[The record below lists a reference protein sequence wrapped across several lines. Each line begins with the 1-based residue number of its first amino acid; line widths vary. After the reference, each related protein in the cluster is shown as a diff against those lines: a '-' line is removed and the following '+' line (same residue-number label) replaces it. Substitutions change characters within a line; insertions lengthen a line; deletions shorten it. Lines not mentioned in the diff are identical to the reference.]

1 MADEPA
7 GQVGD
12 QLAST
17 GAVDLRP
24 PDAPAPR
31 RVPRLVHDEPS
42 KADRNFN
49 RITLA
54 AGLFVLLLLT
64 LVGVFLLLQSRNAIS
79 ESGPWQFLTRVD
91 WRTDVHPPR
100 IGVLGLLLGTVLVA
114 MVAVVIAIPL
124 SVFAALAITE
134 YAGARQR
141 RILVGIVDLLAAIPS
156 LLFGIWGFRYLSDKV
171 IPISKWLT
179 THLGFIPFF
188 KTDPGA
194 SFTGSIFIAG
204 IVVALMVVPII
215 TSVVRE
221 VFSQTPARREG
232 GGAGPRRHALGDDP
246 HGRAALRPWRH
257 HRRLDA
263 RARPGAGRDDRRRP
277 AAAGGADHVDQDP
290 AERRRRPSRASSPT
304 EPAPMRSP
312 RRASW
317 PPAWC
322 CSSSR
327 WPPTW
332 SHRSSWRVAG
342 PAWASSCEHDRR
354 ADHRPAPADGPSRRC
369 RR

>member
-42 KADRNFN
+42 RADRNFN
-49 RITLA
+49 R
-54 AGLFVLLLLT
+54 VT
-64 LVGVFLLLQSRNAIS
+64 LVGRSVRAASCSPWSGVFLLLQSRNAIA

-100 IGVLGLLLGTVLVA
+100 IGVLGLLARHRPRRAGGRRHRHPAERVRRAGHHRVRRR
-114 MVAVVIAIPL
+114 P
-124 SVFAALAITE
+124 AA
-134 YAGARQR
+134 QV
-141 RILVGIVDLLAAIPS
+141 LVGIVDLLAAIPS

-171 IPISKWLT
+171 VPLSQWLTDHLGWIPI
-179 THLGFIPFF
+179 F

-204 IVVALMVVPII
+204 IVVVADGRADHHVGRARGVLADA
-215 TSVVRE
+215 
-221 VFSQTPARREG
+221 ARREG
-232 GGAGPRRHALGDDP
+232 GGAGPRRHPLGDDP
-246 HGRAALRPWRH
+246 HGRAALRPGRH

-263 RARPGAGRDDRRRP
+263 RARPGAGRDHRRRAA
-277 AAAGGADHVDQDP
+277 AAAGAGDVGQDP
-290 AERRRRPSRASSPT
+290 AERRRPPSRASSPT
-304 EPAPMRSP
+304 GPAPTRSP

-327 WPPTW
+327 WPPT
-332 SHRSSWRVAG
+332 
-342 PAWASSCEHDRR
+342 
-354 ADHRPAPADGPSRRC
+354 
-369 RR
+369 